1 MLRKNDIYNVE
12 IYGYTH
18 DGAGIAKIDDAVV
31 FIPGGAAGDKLQIR
45 IIKVLSNRAIGKIGK
60 IIEPSSD
67 RGENDSPSLP
77 AAAASGIYRT
87 RPS

>member
-31 FIPGGAAGDKLQIR
+31 FIPGGAAGDNCRLG
-45 IIKVLSNRAIGKIGK
+45 L
-60 IIEPSSD
+60 
-67 RGENDSPSLP
+67 
-77 AAAASGIYRT
+77 
-87 RPS
+87 

>member
-31 FIPGGAAGDKLQIR
+31 FIPGAPPGTSCRLGL
-45 IIKVLSNRAIGKIGK
+45 
-60 IIEPSSD
+60 
-67 RGENDSPSLP
+67 
-77 AAAASGIYRT
+77 
-87 RPS
+87 